1 MDVIGEEGLLLCSSG
16 EGLEPV
22 LGTVLKKM
30 RGKLEGKKKKA
41 RRKKEIG
48 GKQYC
53 LEAKNIKY
61 WEDGVHLLCF
71 FLRREKVK
79 YGTEALRPC

>member
-48 GKQYC
+48 GKQY
-53 LEAKNIKY
+53 I
-61 WEDGVHLLCF
+61 HLSCPNLYKWY
-71 FLRREKVK
+71 EQNHSK
-79 YGTEALRPC
+79 

>member
-1 MDVIGEEGLLLCSSG
+1 MEDWSQFW
-16 EGLEPV
+16 V
-22 LGTVLKKM
+22 LYL
-30 RGKLEGKKKKA
+30 RKLQESLRKKKKA

-53 LEAKNIKY
+53 LEATNTKY
-61 WEDGVHLLCF
+61 WEDGVHLICF

-79 YGTEALRPC
+79 YGTETLRPC

>member
-53 LEAKNIKY
+53 LEAKKY
-61 WEDGVHLLCF
+61 EILGGWCAFTLF
-71 FLRREKVK
+71 FS
-79 YGTEALRPC
+79 